1 MAEYTHGGDVL
12 TARSRYGGAVLDF
25 STNLNPLGMP
35 TQAAQAAAGADGSAY
50 PDALCRQ
57 LRQAIAAHDG
67 VEAEQVICGCGVA
80 RRLKASTHSLAE
92 VPCTRSSIFISFRV

>member
-1 MAEYTHGGDVL
+1 MAEYTHGGDLL

-35 TQAAQAAAGADGSAY
+35 QEAARAAAGADGSAY
-50 PDALCRQ
+50 PDALCRV

-67 VEAEQVICGCGVA
+67 VEEEQVICGNGA
-80 RRLKASTHSLAE
+80 ADLIFRLAFALRPRRALLPAPTFSE
-92 VPCTRSSIFISFRV
+92 